1 VEPETTLALDGGGV
15 LTVAGAPIAP
25 SAALVGLGAEVALSR
40 SAAIGLAYGGQ
51 YGGGMREHTGSL
63 SLRWAYGSL

>member
-1 VEPETTLALDGGGV
+1 
-15 LTVAGAPIAP
+15 
-25 SAALVGLGAEVALSR
+25 VGLGAEVALSR